1 MIFLQLT
8 LSKDTA
14 AFHSFKWVEAL
25 LNKYPAA
32 EVMEADNLSEVYL
45 YQQILKWV
53 LQSSEPLVLHIHSLD
68 SESSTGNIL
77 RVLQDLI
84 QKKPPV
90 LITMQGVHV
99 GVAKYINAFSE
110 YTVVETEE
118 EAVRLI
124 ELKA

>member
-14 AFHSFKWVEAL
+14 AFHPSKWIETL

-53 LQSSEPLVLHIHSLD
+53 LQSSAPLVLHIHSLD
-68 SESSTGNIL
+68 SEASTGNIL
-77 RVLQDLI
+77 RVLQDLL

-99 GVAKYINAFSE
+99 GIEKYIKAFSE
-110 YTVVETEE
+110 YRVVDSAN
-118 EAVRLI
+118 EAV
-124 ELKA
+124 ELVGLNA

>member
-14 AFHSFKWVEAL
+14 AFHSSKWIEIL
-25 LNKYPAA
+25 LKKYPAV

-53 LQSSEPLVLHIHSLD
+53 LQSPDPLVLHIHSLD
-68 SESSTGNIL
+68 SEASTGNIL
-77 RVLQDLI
+77 RVLQDLL

-90 LITMQGVHV
+90 LITMQGVHS
-99 GVAKYINAFSE
+99 GIEKYIKAFSE
-110 YTVVETEE
+110 YTVVGGEE

-124 ELKA
+124 GLA